1 MKNMIKLWLVAFIVF
16 ASTSVKGQTDERN
29 KIQMTIMHEGKT
41 ITTELSG
48 VGFSISRYKDLEPA
62 PDAATTAGTKE
73 KTVITGNYYL
83 TLNIK
88 KVNNDFLK
96 LMSKKS
102 TVFNGTITVTD
113 TYGKNAPKEI
123 KFSNASL
130 ESYSDQ
136 FSTMSYED
144 AYSSSGVSLSAKSI
158 TINGVVME

>member
-1 MKNMIKLWLVAFIVF
+1 MKNLFKLSLLLLLGF
-16 ASTSVKGQTDERN
+16 ASLQAIGQTDERN
-29 KIQMTIMHEGKT
+29 KIHMTIIHEGKT

-62 PDAATTAGTKE
+62 ADATATAGTKE
-73 KTVITGNYYL
+73 KTIITGNYYL

-96 LMSKKS
+96 LMSKKT

-144 AYSSSGVSLSAKSI
+144 AYSSSNISLSAKSV
-158 TINGVVME
+158 TINGIVME